1 MGGPLRNKQWLRI
14 AVVLGVLLLVVYLMT
29 SMRSGA
35 KLIEDKLVV
44 AELDNRDLLDKFNKL
59 TEELKRTVHRAA
71 ETKHE
76 LEKVQKSKELE
87 ITRKDEQVKR
97 CVSEMAEM
105 KSKVQSVE
113 SDRDRLKSEN
123 VRLEEAKLEGATEQ
137 ERLSNELD
145 QLRLISAKDNEGSQK
160 CKSDLE
166 STRTQLLSAQADV
179 FSAGEKLNECQG
191 QLTISQSAYET
202 CQSKVTSLEADNY
215 NKQFEIER
223 LQLESNTLKQQQQM
237 SQQKQAQPPQRNG
250 VPLRQQGFKDIDI
263 VNDKKQKTLA
273 ELKQKLDSGHVLS
286 EQEQQVFQM
295 LTKNTG
301 VESRLPTKKKI
312 IIPAQEDKLNKDAAN
327 QNPPPPKP
335 DSPDEAI
342 VEDLVVEKKQENLDV
357 KEDGDTEGGAD
368 GGDDGDEQ
376 DPQNPQDYQRVKREF
391 NDFNDEREADFNDRE
406 DGGEFNDGG
415 MEARKK
421 FGNPLPDPV
430 VVREAGPD
438 VPNGGDTDIMDDP
451 DGHEALRKDQQHFK
465 KEWRERQIQP
475 GKRLPRQHREVR

>member
-1 MGGPLRNKQWLRI
+1 M
-14 AVVLGVLLLVVYLMT
+14 
-29 SMRSGA
+29 
-35 KLIEDKLVV
+35 
-44 AELDNRDLLDKFNKL
+44 
-59 TEELKRTVHRAA
+59 
-71 ETKHE
+71 
-76 LEKVQKSKELE
+76 
-87 ITRKDEQVKR
+87 
-97 CVSEMAEM
+97 
-105 KSKVQSVE
+105 
-113 SDRDRLKSEN
+113 
-123 VRLEEAKLEGATEQ
+123 
-137 ERLSNELD
+137 
-145 QLRLISAKDNEGSQK
+145 
-160 CKSDLE
+160 
-166 STRTQLLSAQADV
+166 
-179 FSAGEKLNECQG
+179 
-191 QLTISQSAYET
+191 
-202 CQSKVTSLEADNY
+202 TSLEADNY

-250 VPLRQQGFKDIDI
+250 VPLQQQGFKDIDI

-312 IIPAQEDKLNKDAAN
+312 IVPAQEDKLNKDAAN

-342 VEDLVVEKKQENLDV
+342 VEDLVVEKKPENLDV

-391 NDFNDEREADFNDRE
+391 NDFNDDRE
-406 DGGEFNDGG
+406 NGGEFNDGR
-415 MEARKK
+415 MEAQKK
-421 FGNPLPDPV
+421 FGNPLPDP

-438 VPNGGDTDIMDDP
+438 VPNGGDTDIMDDVS
-451 DGHEALRKDQQHFK
+451 DGRGMQYLHVQ
-465 KEWRERQIQP
+465 
-475 GKRLPRQHREVR
+475 